1 MNIAR
6 SNVEPLSIKCVHEI
20 KKKINGEWFAF
31 ISDDMDDN
39 FDFYFSNINGGRF
52 VIFNIGDKLFQV
64 CQIS

>member
-1 MNIAR
+1 MK
-6 SNVEPLSIKCVHEI
+6 L
-20 KKKINGEWFAF
+20 KKINGEWFAF